1 MYGKPSNSVDLFL
14 NSTKLYLKAS
24 YGKVWIDFTP
34 SEYHSNY
41 SPQSLFSKI
50 TVSVLGLDLSFT
62 VKYTPSPSGVLE
74 GKSFMS
80 NNDGFKSNNDGT
92 HFVK

>member
-14 NSTKLYLKAS
+14 NATKLYLKAS

-34 SEYHSNY
+34 SEYPSNF

-50 TVSVLGLDLSFT
+50 TVSVLGLDTGYT
-62 VKYTPSPSGVLE
+62 VKYTPLPSGVLE
-74 GKSFMS
+74 GKSRGNS
-80 NNDGFKSNNDGT
+80 
-92 HFVK
+92 